1 MSQVAAGSERHLHIW
16 DDLKVLGEQHWVTQS
31 FKGQGDLTFEG
42 TLRFSGSWKG
52 SIRSENAESHLFL
65 LAGSVIS
72 GRIHVPYLTVE
83 GNLEDVHVEVEWLR
97 VLPGGKVF
105 GNVKA
110 GKIILEEGALV
121 QGRIYSAVK

>member
-1 MSQVAAGSERHLHIW
+1 MSEDNASSEKLLHIW

-52 SIRSENAESHLFL
+52 SIRSEGTDSHLFL
-65 LAGSVIS
+65 LSGSVIS
-72 GRIHVPYLTVE
+72 GRINVPYLTVE
-83 GNLEDVHVEVEWLR
+83 GNLEDVFVDVDWLR
-97 VLPGGKVF
+97 VLPGGRVF

-110 GKIILEEGALV
+110 KKIVLEEGALV
-121 QGRIYSAVK
+121 QGRIYSATQ

>member
-1 MSQVAAGSERHLHIW
+1 MIPSSSNKQVLNIW

-52 SIRSENAESHLFL
+52 SIRAEKPESHLFL
-65 LAGSVIS
+65 LSGSTLS
-72 GRIHVPYLTVE
+72 GRLNVPCLTVE
-83 GNLEDVHVEVEWLR
+83 GNLEDVHIEADWIR
-97 VLPGGKVF
+97 VLAGGRVF

-110 GKIILEEGALV
+110 KKIVLEEGAIV
-121 QGRIYSAVK
+121 QGRIYSESK